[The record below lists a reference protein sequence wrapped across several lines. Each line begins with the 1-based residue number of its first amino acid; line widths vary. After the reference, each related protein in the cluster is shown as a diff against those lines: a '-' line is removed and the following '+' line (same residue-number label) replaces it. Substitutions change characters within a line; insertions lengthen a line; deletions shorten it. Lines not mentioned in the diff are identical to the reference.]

1 MEMTSDEKVKLLVN
15 YENKQKLTNKHLR
28 KIIKF
33 SDDKDVLVRSMV
45 ADLLINFESNESKKV
60 LLKLA
65 CDKKAMVR
73 TDAYDS
79 LAVFKS
85 KEVEKFLKKAILN
98 EKDEMAC
105 AYAIMSWSDVAAALD
120 EDILKKKSFI
130 SKLKKLP
137 NIQKSERC
145 MLSCYY
151 ALYVLGKK
159 KSIKNITS
167 FLNSK
172 DYHIRCAV
180 INILWG
186 FLAPDNQQFIKKSL
200 EILIKREDTIAVK
213 KNALNLIKFI
223 TSSV

>member
-1 MEMTSDEKVKLLVN
+1 MTSDEKVKLLVN
-15 YENKQKLTNKHLR
+15 YENEQKLTNKHLR
-28 KIIKF
+28 KIIKL

-45 ADLLINFESNESKKV
+45 ADLLINFESNKSKKV

-167 FLNSK
+167 FFNSK
-172 DYHIRCAV
+172 DYHIRCSV

-186 FLAPDNQQFIKKSL
+186 FLAPDNQQFIKNSL
-200 EILIKREDTIAVK
+200 EILMKREDIIAVK

-223 TSSV
+223 NSGV